1 MIYLSAFEVYWEKE
15 KGKGGFTLI
24 MRARREIGS
33 GPAQLLG
40 RARAVDAG
48 GALEGVRLPRAEA
61 VTGRARL
68 LLTGRGEAH

>member
-24 MRARREIGS
+24 MRARREIGNR
-33 GPAQLLG
+33 PAQLLG

-48 GALEGVRLPRAEA
+48 GVLEGVRLPRAKA
-61 VTGRARL
+61 VAGRARL
-68 LLTGRGEAH
+68 HLTGRGKAN